1 MALHM
6 EKKETQR
13 NIKVTMNE
21 TVTGVERRSST
32 TLSHVICDYYF
43 GVVMY
48 PDQALKV
55 KNDKRFKDT
64 DAHYRKWLESQ
75 VKEWV
80 KTQPQARSM
89 LLERTMIEAIYH
101 KAFKDGLDA
110 NRDNLGLNI

>member
-6 EKKETQR
+6 NKKDTMR

-21 TVTGVERRSST
+21 TVLGVERRSST
-32 TLSHVICDYYF
+32 TLSYVICDYYF

-48 PDQALKV
+48 PEQAAKV

-64 DAHYRKWLESQ
+64 DAHYRQWLENQ
-75 VKEWV
+75 VKKWA

-89 LLERTMIEAIYH
+89 LLERTMLEGIH
-101 KAFKDGLDA
+101 DKAFRDGIRANKDNHGLDV
-110 NRDNLGLNI
+110 